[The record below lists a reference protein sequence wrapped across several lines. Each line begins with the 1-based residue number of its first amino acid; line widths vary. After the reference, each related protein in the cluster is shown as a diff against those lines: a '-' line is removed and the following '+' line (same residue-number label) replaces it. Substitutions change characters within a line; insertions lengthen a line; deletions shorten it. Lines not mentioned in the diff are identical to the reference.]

1 MKIMVK
7 HAVYIAFNRRI
18 CLNNII
24 EKLKSGRFLFVN
36 DVLYLVI
43 PCYNEEAVLYETSK
57 RLLDVINHLVKTEK
71 ISSESKIMF
80 VNDGSKDKTWEI
92 IESLHTQNPIFCGV
106 CLSRNRGH
114 QNALLAG

>member
-1 MKIMVK
+1 M
-7 HAVYIAFNRRI
+7 
-18 CLNNII
+18 
-24 EKLKSGRFLFVN
+24 N

-80 VNDGSKDKTWEI
+80 VNDGSKDKTWESSNHFI
-92 IESLHTQNPIFCGV
+92 HKIPFFAVFVYPETEATKMHC
-106 CLSRNRGH
+106 
-114 QNALLAG
+114 